1 MLKHM
6 VLIKFKEGTTEGQIK
21 ELHENVLQLKE
32 NISGITSISGGSD
45 VSAEKMNH
53 DFTYGFVME
62 FKDSKARDDYL
73 PHPAHQSL
81 VEKYVRPVAADVL
94 VLDYNI

>member
-1 MLKHM
+1 MLIHI
-6 VLIKFKEGTTEGQIK
+6 VLIKFKEGTTENQIK

-32 NISGITSISGGSD
+32 KIPGINSISGGSD
-45 VSAEKMNH
+45 VSTEKMNH
-53 DFTYGFVME
+53 DFTHGFVME

-73 PHPAHQSL
+73 PHPVHQSV
-81 VEKYVRPVAADVL
+81 VEKYSRPIAADVL

>member
-1 MLKHM
+1 MLIHI

-45 VSAEKMNH
+45 VSVEKMNH
-53 DFTYGFVME
+53 DFTYGFVIE

-81 VEKYVRPVAADVL
+81 VEKYVPPVAADVL